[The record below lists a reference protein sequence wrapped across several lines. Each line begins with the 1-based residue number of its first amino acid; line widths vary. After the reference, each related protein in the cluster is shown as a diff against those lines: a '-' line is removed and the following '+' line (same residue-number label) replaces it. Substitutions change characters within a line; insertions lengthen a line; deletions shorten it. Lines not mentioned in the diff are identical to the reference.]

1 MILQILMYS
10 LGQSANYSV
19 SAPNPSWVCSV
30 ILGLEFCRPH
40 LSLPEAVVL
49 CQCGAPEG
57 SWNTGGEKRPCSSLF
72 CCCTC
77 QLQPSNCSSPQ
88 LWKLVPASF
97 FFFLLHFQNSLMG
110 CSQRKLQQLG
120 SVLRGLGPGS
130 VSLSQELPDSLP
142 IALSVSGVTHL
153 LPANATTQLP
163 QSPLYSFSALY
174 HLYTQFPAL
183 NSVNSQTVILFL
195 TES

>member
-49 CQCGAPEG
+49 CRCGAPEG

-120 SVLRGLGPGS
+120 SVLRGLGPAQCL
-130 VSLSQELPDSLP
+130 SLR
-142 IALSVSGVTHL
+142 
-153 LPANATTQLP
+153 
-163 QSPLYSFSALY
+163 SF
-174 HLYTQFPAL
+174 Q
-183 NSVNSQTVILFL
+183 ILFL
-195 TES
+195 LLFQSQESHTCFLQMLPLSCLRVPYIVFQLSITYIPNFLH

>member
-49 CQCGAPEG
+49 CRCGAPEG

-77 QLQPSNCSSPQ
+77 QLQLSNCSSPQ

-97 FFFLLHFQNSLMG
+97 FFSPALPEQPYGMLLEKAAAARQ
-110 CSQRKLQQLG
+110 CAQRSG
-120 SVLRGLGPGS
+120 SRLS
-130 VSLSQELPDSLP
+130 VSLLGASRFSSYCSFSLRSHTLASCKCYHLVASESPIQFFSSLSPIYPISCIKFCQQPDS
-142 IALSVSGVTHL
+142 
-153 LPANATTQLP
+153 
-163 QSPLYSFSALY
+163 YSFSD
-174 HLYTQFPAL
+174 
-183 NSVNSQTVILFL
+183 
-195 TES
+195 